1 MKSKWLLAL
10 TCLVI
15 GMASLIGKT
24 AYADTNFVGMS
35 EEPGYCADWS
45 FHDSTCSSN
54 SNLMIPS
61 GGKAAFG
68 ESTEQTMPLEAL
80 PKACEDWNFGTQD
93 CQAYLSTVGGKAA
106 YGESTM
112 PNFEPAA
119 YCADWSY
126 NDKYCA
132 LDIRE

>member
-1 MKSKWLLAL
+1 MKSKWLWAL

-15 GMASLIGKT
+15 GMASFIGKT

-35 EEPGYCADWS
+35 EEPSYCADWS

-68 ESTEQTMPLEAL
+68 ETQEVTVSGAILG
-80 PKACEDWNFGTQD
+80 ACEDWNYNTPG
-93 CQAYLSTVGGKAA
+93 CPAYLSTVEGKAA
-106 YGESTM
+106 FGESTM
-112 PNFEPAA
+112 PNFQPAD